1 LPMKKPSVHLFLIFT
16 FLLFCIVP
24 VSRASTVSMEIVHSQ
39 DRYPAGGRYPIVV
52 RLRVAKSWAIH
63 TAEKD
68 GKEIVPT
75 TLSFSSRPGLNLE
88 AFRFPQPEKKTFQY
102 TSDPIEVLSGQILV
116 RATLVVH
123 EETLPGPN
131 VLEGRLSYQACS
143 ASACLP
149 PEDVSL
155 SVPFLVA
162 PKGAPVKALNRSLF
176 LAQLE
181 NKEEKSGPFG
191 LTADAGLFLTLIF
204 IFLGGLALNLTPCI
218 YPLIPITVSYF
229 GGKSRDF
236 RGRTVI
242 HCVLYMAGLAFTN
255 SVLGLSAALSGRLL
269 GAALQNPYV
278 LLTVAAILIALG
290 LSSLGFWEFR
300 MPSGLNRLASRQYSG
315 YFGTFFM
322 GLTLGILAA
331 PCLGPFLLGLL
342 TYVGRLGKPF
352 LGFLYFFVLSI
363 GLGLPLTVLAFFS
376 GVSNRLPVSGDWMVW
391 IRKLM
396 GWVLIGMAAYVISP
410 LFSHIMDKSL
420 ILGGIAVLAGI
431 HLGWI
436 DRTGKMMKRFSIF
449 KRAFGLI
456 MIGAVVAY
464 FFYGGTEKAGIRWI
478 PYHENLVSSAK
489 SEKKPLIMDFSADW
503 CSPCRAMERKVFTDP
518 EVLGLS
524 RQIMMMR
531 VDLTTRHA
539 SQDEILGR
547 YRIRGVPTILF
558 INKDGSEEVSLRI
571 ESYVDKSRF
580 FSKVRE
586 HLKKNTTIHK

>member
-1 LPMKKPSVHLFLIFT
+1 MKKTSVHLCLVFIV
-16 FLLFCIVP
+16 LLLCIVP

-39 DRYPAGGRYPIVV
+39 DRYPIGGSYPVVV
-52 RLRVAKSWAIH
+52 RLRIAKSWAIH
-63 TAEKD
+63 TPEKE

-75 TLSFSSRPGLNLE
+75 TLSFSSGPGLRLE
-88 AFRFPQPEKKTFQY
+88 AFRFPRPEKKTVQY
-102 TSDPIEVLSGQILV
+102 TSEPIEVLSGQVLV
-116 RATLVVH
+116 NATLTVH
-123 EETLPGPN
+123 EGALPGPN

-149 PEDVSL
+149 PENVSL
-155 SVPFLVA
+155 SVSFLVA
-162 PKGAPVKALNRSLF
+162 PKGTPVKALNRPLF
-176 LAQLE
+176 LAQTE
-181 NKEEKSGPFG
+181 HKEEKNGPFG
-191 LTADAGLFLTLIF
+191 LTANAGLLLTLAF

-236 RGRTVI
+236 RGRTVV

-255 SVLGLSAALSGRLL
+255 SMLGLSAALSGRLL
-269 GAALQNPYV
+269 GSALQNPYV
-278 LLTVAAILIALG
+278 LLAVAAILMILG

-352 LGFLYFFVLSI
+352 LGFLYFFVLSL

-410 LFSHIMDKSL
+410 LFSHIMDTSF
-420 ILGGIAVLAGI
+420 ILGGIAVLAGL
-431 HLGWI
+431 HLGWL
-436 DRTGKMMKRFSIF
+436 DRTGKRMRRFSIF
-449 KRAFGLI
+449 KRVFSLI
-456 MIGAVVAY
+456 MIGAIFAY
-464 FFYGGTEKAGIRWI
+464 LFYGGIEKEGIQWI
-478 PYHENLVSSAK
+478 PYDKNMVSLAK
-489 SEKKPLIMDFSADW
+489 SEHKPLIVDFYADW
-503 CSPCRAMERKVFTDP
+503 CNPCRALDRKVFADP
-518 EVLGLS
+518 EVLGVS
-524 RQIMMMR
+524 RQIMMVR
-531 VDLTTRHA
+531 VDLTSRHA
-539 SQDEILGR
+539 SQDEILR
-547 YRIRGVPTILF
+547 HYRIRGVPTILF
-558 INKDGSEEVSLRI
+558 INKDGSEDLSLRI
-571 ESYVDKSRF
+571 ESYVDKSGFLSRA
-580 FSKVRE
+580 RE
-586 HLKKNTTIHK
+586 HLKKNAEVHE